1 MKYTQEKL
9 QQRIIEAFD
18 NSGVFYRDTTL
29 SNEILDMYQAGT
41 IFQEPAFCDATFK
54 RGGML
59 APHRYQIVSSSARS
73 LGELSANPQWGLCVL
88 QHGCYFKVIDKTRIG
103 KYVQITLL
111 EIPQD
116 LLPYFRTNMFISI
129 EKDLAS
135 QGIDDFKEAVN
146 LPAPDELNN
155 RDWLDRLIDPLGI
168 NDKLEFINKLV

>member
-18 NSGVFYRDTTL
+18 NIGVFYRDTTL
-29 SNEILDMYQAGT
+29 PNEAIDMYQVGT
-41 IFQEPAFCDATFK
+41 LFQEPAFCDATFK

-73 LGELSANPQWGLCVL
+73 LGVLSANPQWGLCVL
-88 QHGCYFKVIDKTRIG
+88 QPGCYFKVIDKTSIG
-103 KYVQITLL
+103 EYVQITLL

-116 LLPYFRTNMFISI
+116 LLSYFQTNMFAAI
-129 EKDLAS
+129 EKDMAS
-135 QGIDDFKEAVN
+135 QSVDDFKEAIN
-146 LPAPDELNN
+146 LPILKELKS
-155 RDWLDRLIDPLGI
+155 REWLDRLTDPLGI